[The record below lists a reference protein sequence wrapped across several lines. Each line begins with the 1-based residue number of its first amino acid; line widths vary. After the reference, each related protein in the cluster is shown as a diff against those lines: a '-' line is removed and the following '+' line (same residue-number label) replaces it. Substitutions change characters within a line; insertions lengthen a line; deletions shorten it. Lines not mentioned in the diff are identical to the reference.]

1 MFKKN
6 IIIEGNIGTGKTT
19 LGKKL
24 SELYPD
30 SEFIPEP
37 VDKWISLRDDG
48 DNKNILE
55 NFYVNKNR
63 WSYSFQTYAFL
74 TRSKLILEKQ
84 TKNIRFLE
92 RSILTDRN
100 VFAKALYESG
110 DMTNLEWKMY
120 NEWSSWLYD
129 DIIGRIGKP
138 AGIIYIRCDPQVS
151 FDRVKLR
158 SRSEESSIPLEYLE
172 KIHKYHDDWLL
183 KNELNENVLVI
194 DVNKDFENDK
204 EHLDSIIE
212 KIKTFVDDI
221 NQKSKIT
228 SAELANE
235 LANEQYIGCNIN

>member
-19 LGKKL
+19 LGRKL

-37 VDKWISLRDDG
+37 VDKWISLRNDT

-55 NFYVNKNR
+55 NFYVDKNR

-74 TRSKLILEKQ
+74 TRGKLILEKQ

-129 DIIGRIGKP
+129 DIANRIGKP

-183 KNELNENVLVI
+183 KNEQNENVLVI

-204 EHLDSIIE
+204 EHLDSIIQ
-212 KIKTFVDDI
+212 KIKTFIDDI
-221 NQKSKIT
+221 NQKSKIL
-228 SAELANE
+228 SAEAELANE
-235 LANEQYIGCNIN
+235 NYIGCNIN